1 MAEHE
6 GSTSLHLRAAAP
18 DTPLKKAM
26 NFKDYICPTPAYTM
40 RNFLL
45 AIAILWTTPLLLTAQ
60 QEAIQDYDVVLNIQ
74 TDGSLEVTETIRVS
88 VMGDQIKR
96 GITRAFPLRSK
107 VEDERAR
114 NQSYDIISVRRD
126 GMEEDYHTNK
136 SGGNLILYAGRSEV
150 FLDPGTYT
158 YEITYRSP
166 NQVYFTPE
174 VDEISWTA
182 IGTENTL
189 PVVRASV
196 EVRTPAGVT
205 PSQWSCY
212 TGPLDSRQNN
222 CVSEQSGNVVRFNST
237 TQLIPG
243 HGLTVAVGWPAGTVE
258 RPPPP
263 SWGKSNGGWLVGFLG
278 IFGALFYAFNSW
290 QRYGQDPPK
299 PPVRIKFAP
308 PEGLSPASVGYLA
321 TGFPNQNQM
330 VATLVELAKKGFL
343 EITEEEKKFLFTTR
357 EMFVIHPCGKIP
369 SPRELTP
376 EQQEVY
382 EHLLADQEVIELDGG
397 YNSTLAKAYG
407 EHQKSLRKQ
416 HHAFLSE
423 GNNAKKI
430 LPLVGIL
437 LPAIGL
443 TALLAKWD
451 TSGYAV
457 PAIITLGVG
466 LVVGLPFFA
475 WLIRKPTPEKLQLRA
490 EIQGLKDYFSLSK
503 EEHRRTLN
511 APEMTEEHYLEMLPY
526 AMALGV
532 SNNWSADLASDLLA
546 TMEHQI
552 YYIPTFQKR
561 FGTQYSST
569 ATQASSSSSSGG
581 GGSVGSGGGGGGV
594 GGW

>member
-1 MAEHE
+1 
-6 GSTSLHLRAAAP
+6 
-18 DTPLKKAM
+18 
-26 NFKDYICPTPAYTM
+26 M
-40 RNFLL
+40 RKILL
-45 AIAILWTTPLLLTAQ
+45 AITLVFSTALALVAQ
-60 QEAIQDYDVVLNIQ
+60 EEAIQDYDVVLNVR

-88 VMGDQIKR
+88 VTGNQIKR

-107 VEDERAR
+107 VEDDRAR
-114 NQSYDIISVRRD
+114 GQSYDITSVKRD
-126 GMEEDYHTNK
+126 GIEEDYHTSK
-136 SGGNLILYAGRSEV
+136 SGGNMVLYAGRADV

-158 YEITYRSP
+158 YEIVYRSP

-189 PVVRASV
+189 PVKRASV
-196 EVRTPAGVT
+196 EVSTPAGVT
-205 PSQWSCY
+205 PTQWSCY
-212 TGPLDSRQNN
+212 TGPLNARESN
-222 CVSEQSGNVVRFNST
+222 CNSEQSGDVVRFDAT
-237 TQLIPG
+237 TTLIPG
-243 HGLTVAVGWPAGTVE
+243 HGLTVAVGWPTGVVN

-263 SWGKSNGGWLVGFLG
+263 SWGKSNGGWLVGLLG
-278 IFGALFYAFNSW
+278 IFGALFYGYNSW

-299 PPVRIKFAP
+299 PPVRIRFAP

-343 EITEEEKKFLFTTR
+343 EITEEEKKGIFVNS
-357 EMFVIHPCGKIP
+357 EMFVLHPCGKIP
-369 SPRELTP
+369 SPRELTT
-376 EQQEVY
+376 EQQIVY
-382 EHLLADQEVIELDGG
+382 DHLLADQEVIELDGS
-397 YNSTLAKAYG
+397 YNSRLMRAFS

-416 HHAFLSE
+416 YRAFLTE
-423 GNNAKKI
+423 GNNLKKI
-430 LPLVGIL
+430 LPLGGIL

-443 TALLAKWD
+443 TAVLAQWD
-451 TSGYAV
+451 TTGYAV
-457 PAIITLGVG
+457 PAIITLGLG
-466 LVVGLPFFA
+466 LVIGLPLFA

-511 APEMTEEHYLEMLPY
+511 APEMTEEHYLKMLPY

-546 TMEHQI
+546 TMEHRI
-552 YYIPTFQKR
+552 YYLPTFQKQ
-561 FGTQYSST
+561 FGSQYSST